1 MTYVL
6 IDENEYSIND
16 GFFVNAPEQ
25 GNYWQDVPA
34 ARHGASCGLSFFD
47 GHSEIKHWKD
57 STILNYKP
65 MPGQTTALGQIAG
78 APNSGDCDWLHQR
91 ATAYTHP

>member
-16 GFFVNAPEQ
+16 AFFVNDPSQ
-25 GNYWQDVPA
+25 GNYWQDIPA
-34 ARHGASCGLSFFD
+34 TRHGASCGLSFAD

-57 STILNYKP
+57 SKILNYT
-65 MPGQTTALGQIAG
+65 GTTGTITG
-78 APNSGDCDWLHQR
+78 DPTSGDCEWLNQR